1 VAALEA
7 AFLTRKVSKLALH
20 EPPVQKRNREASAQ
34 KMERLIDAGK
44 QERALITFLREIVM
58 VSPSQLAAM
67 KRDRRGWHK
76 SPA

>member
-1 VAALEA
+1 L
-7 AFLTRKVSKLALH
+7 LS
-20 EPPVQKRNREASAQ
+20 EPPVQERNREAIAQ